1 MENGFVFVDTN
12 VWVARIIEGHVF
24 HERAQ
29 TKLTQLVEQE
39 EVLCLSGQIIRELIS
54 VCTLGRNLSRPLTWD
69 ELRQQLEAL
78 FAQTVLLD
86 ENEPS
91 IQKLIDLGAR
101 HRVIGKQIHDTNIA
115 ATMLTHGITR
125 LITFNSDDFKRF
137 TEIEVVVP

>member
-1 MENGFVFVDTN
+1 MGAVKMTNGFVFIDTN
-12 VWVARIIEGHVF
+12 VWVARIIEDHVF

-29 TKLTQLVEQE
+29 IMLTQLVEQE

-69 ELRQQLEAL
+69 ELRQQIDAML
-78 FAQTVLLD
+78 AQTLLFD

-101 HRVIGKQIHDTNIA
+101 YRVIGKQIHDTNIA
-115 ATMLTHGITR
+115 ATMLTHGVSR
-125 LITFNSDDFKRF
+125 LVTFNPDDFKRF
-137 TEIEVVVP
+137 T